1 MSPHNPFFFSLSL
14 FSRTNKQKKQ
24 IMDEVKEGLRYI
36 FQTKAEV
43 VCCVSGTG
51 HAGMETTM
59 CNLLEPG
66 DRILIAQ
73 NGIWGERAAD
83 MARRH
88 GKAGGK
94 CRDGKR
100 REFFFK

>member
-1 MSPHNPFFFSLSL
+1 
-14 FSRTNKQKKQ
+14 
-24 IMDEVKEGLRYI
+24 MDEVKEGLRYI

-66 DRILIAQ
+66 DVILIAQ

-88 GKAGGK
+88 GKVGRKSMERGE
-94 CRDGKR
+94 RL
-100 REFFFK
+100 FFILCL

>member
-1 MSPHNPFFFSLSL
+1 
-14 FSRTNKQKKQ
+14 
-24 IMDEVKEGLRYI
+24 MDEVKEGLRYM
-36 FQTKAEV
+36 FQTQSSV

-59 CNLLEPG
+59 CNLLEPS
-66 DRILIAQ
+66 DVILILQ

-88 GKAGGK
+88 GER
-94 CRDGKR
+94 CSFPISIYH
-100 REFFFK
+100 FFIVDESF